1 MRIARWFFLHS
12 VLFLFFSLSANGQ
25 HYNFRNFSVRDGLAQ
40 SQVYTMLQDSRGYL
54 WFGTR
59 GGGISRYDG
68 VSFLNYTLRDGLPN
82 NTINCLIEGAD
93 RTLWI
98 GTHDGLSQ
106 YDGRSF
112 RNYQPLKGLSTEVE
126 CLTLDGEGKLWLGTE
141 AGIFYLEN
149 DSLVHWNNG
158 QDWAHETVYDMVFD
172 HDGRLWGGTDR
183 GLFCYSDS
191 KFTLFDRTNAFNT
204 NLVTCVDLD
213 LEGNI
218 WVGLYGDGVYQ
229 FSPTGLAKITEIKAD
244 EIFDLLFVADGSVW
258 IATLENG
265 ALLYNPSTDE
275 VTQYSENEGL
285 AVNQV
290 RSLMEDDWGTIWMGT
305 SGGGVS
311 RFSGQQFQYF
321 STNNGLPGHQVY
333 SITEDLSCNIWIGV
347 GDQGLCRIDTESGI
361 VAQDSLL
368 KTGKIK
374 ALFTDL
380 AGRVWVGSNGNGI
393 SIYDQDTVINLNMQ
407 SGLSSNWISAI
418 ELHGAKH
425 YVATLGGGINIL
437 TPLDSTHRSFDVDI
451 FSESRGVDNRISD
464 MASDRYGRLWF
475 CSLSAGVGVMLPNGD
490 VLQFDESHGL
500 PSTSVRS
507 LAIDES
513 GWLWLGM
520 AGSGLAR
527 MNLNAEVLAFEQFES
542 EVPLA
547 SDNVYFLQF
556 DDDQNLWVGSESG
569 IDKITLESDR
579 IPLEVT
585 HFGRQAGIVGVE
597 TCSNS
602 AYKSSDGNLWFG
614 TIDGLCRTTPSSKWS
629 NTQAP
634 KILIQNVNL
643 FYKPLQE
650 THLKSFVGPWGQV
663 KDTLILT
670 YDQNHLSFDFVGL
683 DMLYPEK
690 VSYQWILEGEEEDW
704 SPLSSRTSATYSN
717 LKPGSYT
724 FRVRSCNGDGIC
736 NEQEEIIRFS
746 ILMPFW
752 QKTWFMIVGILA
764 VVLIAISVYLIRIG
778 RIRDEARE
786 KNEKLNLEKSVIELE
801 QKALRLQM
809 NPHFIFNSLNSIQGL
824 IAKEDAKTARLYL
837 SKFSKLMRQT
847 LENSREMMIT
857 LADEISALENYLDI
871 EKFTHENRFDYK
883 IESEVETEDFLIPPL
898 VIQPFAENAIIHGLM
913 PKGTGGQL
921 LIRFAKDGDDL
932 LVEIWDNGV
941 GRKAAAAN
949 KAQRSNYH
957 KSAGLEVTQERLD
970 LLNGAE
976 TKSLEIIDVQDSV
989 GNALGTTVKI
999 RLKGSLVDH
1008 GDWDK

>member
-1 MRIARWFFLHS
+1 MRIARFILLHII
-12 VLFLFFSLSANGQ
+12 LYFFFSLSANGQ

-68 VSFLNYTLRDGLPN
+68 VSFLNFTQRDGLPN
-82 NTINCLIEGAD
+82 NTINCLIED
-93 RTLWI
+93 LDKTIWI
-98 GTHDGLSQ
+98 GTHKGVSRFDGQ
-106 YDGRSF
+106 EF
-112 RNYQPLKGLSTEVE
+112 TNYLPLPGLSTEVE
-126 CLTLDGEGKLWLGTE
+126 CMTLDSNGQLWIGTE
-141 AGIFYLEN
+141 SGVFYMEN
-149 DSLVHWNNG
+149 DSLLHWDNG
-158 QDWAHETVYDMVFD
+158 QEWGFQTIYDLAFD
-172 HDGRLWGGTDR
+172 NEGRMWGGTDK
-183 GLFCYSDS
+183 GLFCHTNGD
-191 KFTLFDRTNAFNT
+191 FTLFDRSNAFNT
-204 NLVTCVDLD
+204 NLVTCVEPDLK
-213 LEGNI
+213 GNI
-218 WVGLYGDGVYQ
+218 WVGLYGDGVYKLTP
-229 FSPTGLAKITEIKAD
+229 SGLAKVSEIKA
-244 EIFDLLFVADGSVW
+244 EEVFDLLFVPGGNLW

-275 VTQYSENEGL
+275 VNQYSEKEGL
-285 AVNQV
+285 ASKQV
-290 RSLMEDDWGTIWMGT
+290 RSLMQDDWGTIWMGT

-321 STNNGLPGHQVY
+321 STENGLPGHQVY
-333 SITEDLSCNIWIGV
+333 SITEDHACKIWIGI
-347 GDQGLCRIDTESGI
+347 GDQGICRIDTETGI
-361 VAQDSLL
+361 VERDSLI
-368 KTGKIK
+368 TSGKVK

-380 AGRVWVGSNGNGI
+380 GGRVWVGSNGDGI
-393 SIYDQDTVINLNMQ
+393 SIYDQDTVIKLDMG
-407 SGLSSNWISAI
+407 SGLSSNWISSI
-418 ELHGAKH
+418 ELHNAK
-425 YVATLGGGINIL
+425 YYIGTLGGGINVL
-437 TPLDSTHRSFDVDI
+437 TPLDSTHRSFEVDI
-451 FSESRGVDNRISD
+451 FSVSRGVDNRISD
-464 MASDRYGRLWF
+464 LVSDEESRLWF
-475 CSLSAGVGVMLPNGD
+475 CSLSAGVGVMLDNGD

-500 PSTSVRS
+500 PNTAVRS
-507 LAIDES
+507 LAIDEA

-527 MNLNAEVLAFEQFES
+527 MNLNAEVLSFEQFES
-542 EVPLA
+542 EIQLA
-547 SDNVYFLQF
+547 SDNIYFLQF
-556 DDDQNLWVGSESG
+556 DEDQNLWVGSESG
-569 IDKITLESDR
+569 IDKISLEADR

-602 AYKSSDGNLWFG
+602 SFKSSDGNLWFG
-614 TIDGLCRTTPSSKWS
+614 TIDGLCRTSPNSQWR

-634 KILIQNVNL
+634 KTLIQNVNL
-643 FYKPLQE
+643 FYQPLQE
-650 THLKSFVGPWGQV
+650 THLKTFLGPWGQV
-663 KDTLILT
+663 NDTLILT

-683 DMLYPEK
+683 DLLYPEK
-690 VSYQWILEGEEEDW
+690 VAYQWMLEGEELDW
-704 SPLSSRTSATYSN
+704 SPMSNRTSATYSN
-717 LKPGSYT
+717 LRPGFYT

-736 NEQEEIIRFS
+736 NEQEEIIYFN

-752 QKTWFMIVGILA
+752 QKTWFLIVGILA
-764 VVLIAISVYLIRIG
+764 ALLIAISIYFIRVG
-778 RIRDEARE
+778 RIRQEARE

-871 EKFTHENRFDYK
+871 EKFTHEDRFEYK
-883 IESEVETEDFLIPPL
+883 IESEVETDDFLIPPL

-913 PKGTGGQL
+913 PKGKGGQL
-921 LIRFAKDGDDL
+921 LIKFAQEGDDL
-932 LVEIWDNGV
+932 IVEIWDNGI
-941 GRKAAAAN
+941 GRKAAAQN

-976 TKSLEIIDVQDSV
+976 ARSLEITDLQDSV
-989 GNALGTTVKI
+989 GNALGTMVKI
-999 RLKGSLVDH
+999 RLNGAIADQ
-1008 GDWDK
+1008 GDWGK